1 MTAHMRHSGTK
12 VCPNGTPN
20 ASPSPAECNVLAE
33 ELAVLGNHG
42 VEEAPPH
49 VVVRCTASVGAADA
63 ALQVRVRLLQH
74 LEDAAPL
81 RRAASCIRCSFRFL
95 AGYGANTTS
104 ASNAKR
110 PLTVS
115 TPNATSA
122 SRKSKCVQSVDRNSI
137 TALLRP
143 TVMIDSPAVSWS
155 CQATSFN
162 WVTTFTTEVM

>member
-74 LEDAAPL
+74 LEDAAPDQHAAC
-81 RRAASCIRCSFRFL
+81 RA
-95 AGYGANTTS
+95 
-104 ASNAKR
+104 
-110 PLTVS
+110 
-115 TPNATSA
+115 
-122 SRKSKCVQSVDRNSI
+122 SVDFDHS
-137 TALLRP
+137 AAPVESLLNLFW
-143 TVMIDSPAVSWS
+143 MG
-155 CQATSFN
+155 
-162 WVTTFTTEVM
+162 M